1 MKINNDLINWNGMPS
16 WAKFIA
22 TDKKGRVHCY
32 SEKPVMV
39 NGEFVANGGIS
50 GQIENIP
57 IKNELLTTCLFV
69 CKEEF

>member
-1 MKINNDLINWNGMPS
+1 MKIKNDLINWDVMPS

-22 TDKKGRVHCY
+22 TDKKGRVYIY
-32 SEKPVMV
+32 SEKPVMIE
-39 NGEFVANGGIS
+39 GEFVANGGIS

-69 CKEEF
+69 FPE